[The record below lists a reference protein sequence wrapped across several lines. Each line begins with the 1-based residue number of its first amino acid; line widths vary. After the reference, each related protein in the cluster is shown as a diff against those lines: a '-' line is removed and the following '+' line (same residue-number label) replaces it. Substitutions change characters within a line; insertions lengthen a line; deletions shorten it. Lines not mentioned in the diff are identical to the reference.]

1 MSSSAP
7 RHRALVLGPVLVAGR
22 DGTPVTPPSARARNL
37 VVALL
42 LARGRTVSAASL
54 VDDLWPDDRP
64 TDPRAALQSLVSRTR
79 AVLAEGI
86 LVSGPGG
93 YSLDAR
99 SDLDE
104 VHELAR
110 AAADALAAGDATGA
124 VDAAR
129 SALARWRGEPGE
141 DLPEDSAV
149 RGELTALA
157 DRRRAAVEQVLVA
170 SLLATGDH
178 RDAVEW
184 AERAVERSP
193 LDEDAHLALLRA
205 YAGSGRSADALRAF
219 GALRTRLAT
228 ELGTDPRADLVALNT
243 RILRVSADADANAEG
258 TDAAHGAAGA
268 ATDVTD
274 VTGATDSGSGTSDGV
289 AAPAP
294 SSRAPRRGTALG
306 LRAAPNALVG
316 READVGAI
324 LDLLARVR
332 LVTVLGPGGMGKTRV
347 VQEVAR
353 RASATTALVVV
364 VELAS
369 VRTGEDIGIALTSA
383 LEIRD
388 TRSPRLG
395 DQVARAEVHEL
406 VAGRLGETEALLV
419 LDNCEHVVD
428 EAARWAAELLAV
440 VPGLTIL
447 TTSRSPLQVGGEQ
460 VHPLEP
466 LATTGT
472 GGDGPAVELFRA
484 RALAAR
490 PGADLPHDVLD
501 RLCTRLDGLPLAIEL
516 AAARVR
522 TLSVQEIERR
532 LDARFALL
540 TTGDRS
546 APARHRTLHAVIDW
560 SWNLLTAPQQEL
572 LRRLSLLPDGFGVQ
586 TAQAAS
592 AVGLDDV
599 EALVNQSLLTVTDE
613 PLSRTARY
621 RMLETVREFGALALD
636 EAGERES
643 AQEATY
649 RWAVDLSRREV
660 ARLEGPTQVPAMLAL
675 RVEQENLLHVL
686 RTALAADRADVVLPV
701 FHALGLHWSLRGAHT
716 EVVALGRDVLRVVA
730 GWQGRLVRGTPDVP
744 VEQLTREAG
753 IVLFLLTAST
763 PNGDPATG
771 VRAAARLRRLHRDA
785 DIGTRAAALT
795 DLLADAGDPLGM
807 GPRLAELHTSDDP
820 FVALVAHLLSAQL
833 SENAGRL
840 DEAITQVTLA
850 HGFATRTQDTWGA
863 ATSAL
868 FLAQLASEQGDAA
881 RALEWVVT
889 AREGLGRLHA
899 DEDLR
904 QLDWLEATN
913 LALVGRVAEAE
924 PLFTSL
930 VETDDDPVPSGIGG
944 SAHELRSIG
953 HAGLAEIAVARG
965 DHARALAELEAANAA
980 VGSGSAR
987 RSPWYTMFAAGWLST
1002 LLLPAP
1008 GTTGPWEPDPLPSA
1022 EAERLAREVR
1032 VRMIAGHRA
1041 APGMVDYPVLG
1052 TAALALGAYL
1062 WVSLGLDRVDDGLA
1076 LLELARRMGARQ
1088 DVPSLRTPQ
1097 HVAWARTLHGDAR
1110 VDEVRDAVG
1119 QLAHED
1125 LPGRVIEILRTGPWT
1140 RPTA

>member
-1 MSSSAP
+1 MSASA
-7 RHRALVLGPVLVAGR
+7 LI
-22 DGTPVTPPSARARNL
+22 T
-37 VVALL
+37 
-42 LARGRTVSAASL
+42 
-54 VDDLWPDDRP
+54 DLWPDEQP
-64 TDPRAALQSLVSRTR
+64 ADPRAALQSLVSRTR
-79 AVLAEGI
+79 AVLAEGL
-86 LVSGPGG
+86 LVSAPGG
-93 YSLDAR
+93 YALLTE
-99 SDLDE
+99 SDLD
-104 VHELAR
+104 VAR
-110 AAADALAAGDATGA
+110 ERTREAAVALAAGDTHEA
-124 VDAAR
+124 VGSARAA
-129 SALARWRGEPGE
+129 LDLWRGEPGD
-141 DLPEDSAV
+141 DLLDLVGGPVGEELVATAERR
-149 RGELTALA
+149 RGEAEQALLDA
-157 DRRRAAVEQVLVA
+157 
-170 SLLATGDH
+170 LLAAGDH
-178 RDAVEW
+178 QGAVGW
-184 AERAVERSP
+184 AERAVERAP

-205 YAGSGRSADALRAF
+205 YAGAGRSADALRTF
-219 GALRTRLAT
+219 GALRTRLAD
-228 ELGTDPRADLVALNT
+228 ELGADPRADLVALNT
-243 RILRVSADADANAEG
+243 GILR
-258 TDAAHGAAGA
+258 GA
-268 ATDVTD
+268 ATTAATAPAVPGS
-274 VTGATDSGSGTSDGV
+274 TGSGSTDATALAS
-289 AAPAP
+289 
-294 SSRAPRRGTALG
+294 SSRAPRRGTVLG

-316 READVGAI
+316 READIVTI
-324 LDLLARVR
+324 LDLLARSR
-332 LVTVLGPGGMGKTRV
+332 LVTVLGPGGMGKTRA

-353 RASATTALVVV
+353 RASATTPLVVV

-369 VRTGEDIGIALTSA
+369 VRTGQDIGLALTSA

-388 TRSPRLG
+388 TRGLRLG

-406 VAGRLGETEALLV
+406 VADRLGETETLLV

-428 EAARWAAELLAV
+428 EAAAWAAELLAV
-440 VPGLTIL
+440 APGLTIL
-447 TTSRSPLQVGGEQ
+447 TTSRSPLQIGGEQ

-466 LATTGT
+466 LATTGAV
-472 GGDGPAVELFRA
+472 GGGAGPAVELFRA

-490 PGADLPHDVLD
+490 PGADLPDDVVD
-501 RLCTRLDGLPLAIEL
+501 RLCTHLDGLPLAIEL

-613 PLSRTARY
+613 PLCRTARY

-636 EAGERES
+636 EAGERET

-649 RWAVDLSRREV
+649 RWAVDLARREV

-686 RTALAADRADVVLPV
+686 RTALAAGRADVVLPV

-716 EVVALGRDVLRVVA
+716 EVVGLGRDVLHVVA
-730 GWQGRLVRGTPDVP
+730 GWQGRLVRGAPDVP

-785 DIGTRAAALT
+785 DIGSRAASLT

-807 GPRLAELHTSDDP
+807 GPRLAELHTSADP

-840 DEAITQVTLA
+840 DEAIAQVTVA

-881 RALEWVVT
+881 RALEWVAT

-965 DHARALAELEAANAA
+965 DHARVLAELEAANAA

-1002 LLLPAP
+1002 MLLPAP
-1008 GTTGPWEPDPLPSA
+1008 GTAGPWEPDPLPSTQ
-1022 EAERLAREVR
+1022 AERLARELR
-1032 VRMIAGHRA
+1032 VRMVAGHRA

-1062 WVSLGLDRVDDGLA
+1062 WASPGLDRVDDGLT

-1088 DVPSLRTPQ
+1088 DVPSLRTPA
-1097 HVAWARTLHGDAR
+1097 HVAWARTLHGDAH

-1119 QLAHED
+1119 QLGHDD
-1125 LPGRVIEILRTGPWT
+1125 LPGRVMEILRTGTWT

>member
-1 MSSSAP
+1 MSSSVP
-7 RHRALVLGPVLVAGR
+7 RPRALVLGPVVVEGRHGALVA
-22 DGTPVTPPSARARNL
+22 PSSARARAL
-37 VVALL
+37 VVALV
-42 LARGRTVSAASL
+42 LAQGRTVSASAL
-54 VDDLWPDDRP
+54 ITDLWPDEQP
-64 TDPRAALQSLVSRTR
+64 ADPRAALQSLVSRTR
-79 AVLAEGI
+79 AVLAEGA
-86 LVSGPGG
+86 LVSAPGG
-93 YSLDAR
+93 YVLLTE
-99 SDLDE
+99 SDLD
-104 VHELAR
+104 VAR
-110 AAADALAAGDATGA
+110 ERTREAAVALAAGDALGA
-124 VDAAR
+124 VASARAA
-129 SALARWRGEPGE
+129 LDLWRGEPGDDLLDLVGSPVGE
-141 DLPEDSAV
+141 DLVA
-149 RGELTALA
+149 TAE
-157 DRRRAAVEQVLVA
+157 RRRAEAEQALLDA
-170 SLLATGDH
+170 LLAAGDH
-178 RDAVEW
+178 QDAVGW
-184 AERAVERSP
+184 AERAVERAP

-205 YAGSGRSADALRAF
+205 YVGAGRSADALRTF
-219 GALRTRLAT
+219 GALRTRLAD
-228 ELGTDPRADLVALNT
+228 ELGADPRADLVALNT
-243 RILRVSADADANAEG
+243 GILQG
-258 TDAAHGAAGA
+258 TATTTATAPVAAG
-268 ATDVTD
+268 
-274 VTGATDSGSGTSDGV
+274 SGSTDGT
-289 AAPAP
+289 AALAP
-294 SSRAPRRGTALG
+294 SSRPPRRGTVLG

-316 READVGAI
+316 READVVTI
-324 LDLLARVR
+324 LGLLARSR
-332 LVTVLGPGGMGKTRV
+332 LVTVLGPGGMGKTRA

-353 RASATTALVVV
+353 RAGATTPLVAV

-369 VRTGEDIGIALTSA
+369 VRTGQDIGLALTSA

-388 TRSPRLG
+388 TRGLRLG
-395 DQVARAEVHEL
+395 DQVARTEVHEL
-406 VAGRLGETEALLV
+406 VADRLGETETLLV

-428 EAARWAAELLAV
+428 EAAAWAAELLAV
-440 VPGLTIL
+440 APGLTIL

-466 LATTGT
+466 LATTGVV
-472 GGDGPAVELFRA
+472 GGGAGPAVELFRA

-490 PGADLPHDVLD
+490 PGTDLPDDVVE
-501 RLCTRLDGLPLAIEL
+501 RLCAHLDGLPLAIEL

-613 PLSRTARY
+613 PLCRTARY

-636 EAGERES
+636 EAGERET

-649 RWAVDLSRREV
+649 RWAVDLARREV
-660 ARLEGPTQVPAMLAL
+660 ARLEGTRQVPAMLAL

-716 EVVALGRDVLRVVA
+716 EVVGLGRDVLRVVA
-730 GWQGRLVRGTPDVP
+730 GWQGRLVRGIPDVP

-785 DIGTRAAALT
+785 DIGSRAAALT

-833 SENAGRL
+833 SENNGRL
-840 DEAITQVTLA
+840 DEAIAQVTVA

-881 RALEWVVT
+881 RALEWVDT

-944 SAHELRSIG
+944 TAHELRSIG

-980 VGSGSAR
+980 VGSGAAR

-1008 GTTGPWEPDPLPSA
+1008 GTTGPWEPDALPSA
-1022 EAERLAREVR
+1022 QAERLARELR

-1062 WVSLGLDRVDDGLA
+1062 WASPGLDRVDDGLT

-1088 DVPSLRTPQ
+1088 DVPSLRTPA
-1097 HVAWARTLHGDAR
+1097 HVAWARTLHGDAH

-1119 QLAHED
+1119 QLGHDD
-1125 LPGRVIEILRTGPWT
+1125 LPDRVIKILRTAPWT

>member
-1 MSSSAP
+1 MSSSVP
-7 RHRALVLGPVLVAGR
+7 RPRALVLGPVVVEGR
-22 DGTPVTPPSARARNL
+22 LGTPVAPSSARARAL
-37 VVALL
+37 VVALV
-42 LARGRTVSAASL
+42 LAQGRTVSTTTL
-54 VDDLWPDDRP
+54 VSDLWPDEQP
-64 TDPRAALQSLVSRTR
+64 ADPRAALQSLVSRTR
-79 AVLAEGI
+79 SALAEGL

-93 YSLDAR
+93 YSLPTE
-99 SDLDE
+99 SDLD
-104 VHELAR
+104 VAR
-110 AAADALAAGDATGA
+110 ERTRHAAEALAAGDPHEA
-124 VDAAR
+124 VESARAA
-129 SALARWRGEPGE
+129 LELWRGEPGD
-141 DLPEDSAV
+141 DLLDLVGGPV
-149 RGELTALA
+149 GEELVATAEH
-157 DRRRAAVEQVLVA
+157 RRAEAEQTLLDA
-170 SLLATGDH
+170 LLAAGDH
-178 RDAVEW
+178 QAAVGW
-184 AERAVERSP
+184 AERAVERAP
-193 LDEDAHLALLRA
+193 LDEDAHLALLLA
-205 YAGSGRSADALRAF
+205 YEGTGRGADALRAF

-243 RILRVSADADANAEG
+243 RILQ
-258 TDAAHGAAGA
+258 AAG
-268 ATDVTD
+268 
-274 VTGATDSGSGTSDGV
+274 SSPS
-289 AAPAP
+289 PAP
-294 SSRAPRRGTALG
+294 RAPRRGTALG

-316 READVGAI
+316 READVVAI
-324 LDLLARVR
+324 LGLLARSR

-347 VQEVAR
+347 VQEVAHR
-353 RASATTALVVV
+353 SVGTTPLVAV

-369 VRTGEDIGIALTSA
+369 VRTGEDIGLALTSA

-388 TRSPRLG
+388 TRGLRLG
-395 DQVARAEVHEL
+395 DQVARTEVHEL
-406 VAGRLGETEALLV
+406 VADRLGETETLLV
-419 LDNCEHVVD
+419 LDNCEHVVE

-466 LATTGT
+466 LATAGSVD
-472 GGDGPAVELFRA
+472 GGAGPAVELFRA

-490 PGADLPHDVLD
+490 PGADLPDDVVD
-501 RLCTRLDGLPLAIEL
+501 RLCTHLDGLPLAIEL

-522 TLSVQEIERR
+522 TLSAQEIERR

-540 TTGDRS
+540 TTGDRG

-572 LRRLSLLPDGFGVQ
+572 LRRLSLLPDGFGAQ
-586 TAQAAS
+586 TAQEAS

-613 PLSRTARY
+613 PLCHTARY

-636 EAGERES
+636 EAGEREA

-649 RWAVDLSRREV
+649 RWAVDLARREV

-716 EVVALGRDVLRVVA
+716 EVVGLGRDVLRVVA
-730 GWQGRLVRGTPDVP
+730 GWQGRTVRGAPDAP
-744 VEQLTREAG
+744 AEQLTREAG

-785 DIGTRAAALT
+785 DIGSRAAALT

-807 GPRLAELHTSDDP
+807 GPRLAELHGSPDP
-820 FVALVAHLLSAQL
+820 FVALVTHLLSAQL

-840 DEAITQVTLA
+840 DEAIAQVTVA
-850 HGFATRTQDTWGA
+850 HGFATRAQDTWGA

-868 FLAQLASEQGDAA
+868 FRAQLASEQGDAA
-881 RALEWVVT
+881 QALEWVAR

-913 LALVGRVAEAE
+913 LVLVGRIAEAE

-930 VETDDDPVPSGIGG
+930 VETDDDPVPSGLGG
-944 SAHELRSIG
+944 TAHELRSIG
-953 HAGLAEIAVARG
+953 HAGLAEIAAARG
-965 DHARALAELEAANAA
+965 DHARALAELEAANAS
-980 VGSGSAR
+980 VGSGPPR

-1002 LLLPAP
+1002 IVLPAP
-1008 GTTGPWEPDPLPSA
+1008 GTTGPWDPDPLPVPQ
-1022 EAERLAREVR
+1022 AERLAREIR

-1062 WVSLGLDRVDDGLA
+1062 WSSPGLGRVDDGLV
-1076 LLELARRMGARQ
+1076 LLELAQRMGARQ
-1088 DVPSLRTPQ
+1088 DVPSLRTPD

-1119 QLAHED
+1119 RLAHDD
-1125 LPGRVIEILRTGPWT
+1125 LPGRVMEILRTGPWT

>member
-1 MSSSAP
+1 MSSSVP
-7 RHRALVLGPVLVAGR
+7 PHRALVLGPVTVDGR
-22 DGTPVTPPSARARNL
+22 DGSPVTPPSTRARTL
-37 VVALL
+37 VAALV
-42 LARGRTVSAASL
+42 LAHGRTVSTASL

-64 TDPRAALQSLVSRTR
+64 ADPRAALQSLVSRTR

-93 YSLDAR
+93 YSLGAR

-104 VHELAR
+104 VHELER
-110 AAADALAAGDATGA
+110 AAAGALAAGDPTGA

-141 DLPEDSAV
+141 DLPEGSAV
-149 RGELTALA
+149 RDELAA
-157 DRRRAAVEQVLVA
+157 QSERRRTAAERVLVEA
-170 SLLATGDH
+170 LLAAGDH
-178 RDAVEW
+178 QAAVEW
-184 AERAVERSP
+184 AERLVERAP

-205 YAGSGRSADALRAF
+205 YAGSGRPSDALRTF
-219 GALRTRLAT
+219 GALRTRLAD
-228 ELGTDPRADLVALNT
+228 ELGADPRADLVALNA
-243 RILRVSADADANAEG
+243 RILQGADTPSA
-258 TDAAHGAAGA
+258 
-268 ATDVTD
+268 
-274 VTGATDSGSGTSDGV
+274 
-289 AAPAP
+289 
-294 SSRAPRRGTALG
+294 RAPRRGTALG

-316 READVGAI
+316 RETDVVAI
-324 LDLLARVR
+324 LGLLARSR

-353 RASATTALVVV
+353 RASATTPLVAV

-369 VRTGEDIGIALTSA
+369 VRTGEDVGLALTSA

-388 TRSPRLG
+388 TRGLRLG

-406 VAGRLGETEALLV
+406 VAERLGETETLLV

-428 EAARWAAELLAV
+428 EAARWAADLLAA

-447 TTSRSPLQVGGEQ
+447 TTSRSPLLVAGEQ

-472 GGDGPAVELFRA
+472 GTEGPGPAVELFRA

-490 PGADLPHDVLD
+490 PGADLPDDVLG
-501 RLCTRLDGLPLAIEL
+501 RLCTHLDGLPLAIEL

-613 PLSRTARY
+613 PLCRTARY

-636 EAGERES
+636 EAGERET

-649 RWAVDLSRREV
+649 RWAVDLARREV
-660 ARLEGPTQVPAMLAL
+660 ARLEGATQVPAMLAL
-675 RVEQENLLHVL
+675 RVEQENLVHVL

-716 EVVALGRDVLRVVA
+716 EVVGLGRDVLRVVA
-730 GWQGRLVRGTPDVP
+730 GWQGRLVRGAPDAP
-744 VEQLTREAG
+744 VEELTREAG
-753 IVLFLLTAST
+753 IVLFLLTAAT

-771 VRAAARLRRLHRDA
+771 VRAAARLRRLHLDA
-785 DIGTRAAALT
+785 DIGSRAAAFT

-833 SENAGRL
+833 LENAGRL
-840 DEAITQVTLA
+840 DEAVAQVTVA
-850 HGFATRTQDTWGA
+850 HGFATRAQDTWGA

-881 RALEWVVT
+881 RALEWVAT

-913 LALVGRVAEAE
+913 LVLVGRVAEAE

-930 VETDDDPVPSGIGG
+930 VETDDDPVPPGIGG

-965 DHARALAELEAANAA
+965 DHARALSELEAANAA

-1002 LLLPAP
+1002 MLLPAP
-1008 GTTGPWEPDPLPSA
+1008 GTTGPWVPDPLPSPR
-1022 EAERLAREVR
+1022 AERLARELR
-1032 VRMIAGHRA
+1032 VRMVAGHRA
-1041 APGMVDYPVLG
+1041 SPAMVDYPVLG

-1062 WVSLGLDRVDDGLA
+1062 WSSPGLDRVDDGLA
-1076 LLELARRMGARQ
+1076 LLELGRRMGARQ
-1088 DVPSLRTPQ
+1088 DAPSLRLPE
-1097 HVAWARTLHGDAR
+1097 HVAWARALHGDAH
-1110 VDEVRDAVG
+1110 VDGVRDAVG
-1119 QLAHED
+1119 RLGHHD
-1125 LPGRVIEILRTGPWT
+1125 LPGRVLEILRAGPWT

>member
-1 MSSSAP
+1 M
-7 RHRALVLGPVLVAGR
+7 LVDGR

-54 VDDLWPDDRP
+54 VADLWPDDRP
-64 TDPRAALQSLVSRTR
+64 ADPRAALQSLVSRTR

-110 AAADALAAGDATGA
+110 AAAGALAAGDATGA
-124 VDAAR
+124 ADAAR

-149 RGELTALA
+149 RGELVAQA
-157 DRRRAAVEQVLVA
+157 GRRRAAVEQALVA

-243 RILRVSADADANAEG
+243 RILRATATA
-258 TDAAHGAAGA
+258 T
-268 ATDVTD
+268 ATDI
-274 VTGATDSGSGTSDGV
+274 TGGADSGSGTTDRV
-289 AAPAP
+289 AAPSP

-316 READVGAI
+316 READVGTI
-324 LDLLARVR
+324 LDLLARAR

-406 VAGRLGETEALLV
+406 VAGRLGETGALLV

-428 EAARWAAELLAV
+428 EAARWAAELLAA

-472 GGDGPAVELFRA
+472 GGHGPAVELFRA

-501 RLCTRLDGLPLAIEL
+501 RLCTHLDGLPLAIEL

-613 PLSRTARY
+613 PLSHTARY

-636 EAGERES
+636 EAGEREI

-649 RWAVDLSRREV
+649 RWAVDLARREV

-730 GWQGRLVRGTPDVP
+730 GWQGRLVRGAPDAP
-744 VEQLTREAG
+744 AERLTREAG

-785 DIGTRAAALT
+785 DIGSRAAALT
-795 DLLADAGDPLGM
+795 ELLADAGDPLGM

-840 DEAITQVTLA
+840 DEAIAQVTVA

-868 FLAQLASEQGDAA
+868 FLAQLASEQGDAV
-881 RALEWVVT
+881 RALEWVAT

-904 QLDWLEATN
+904 QLAWLEATN

-1008 GTTGPWEPDPLPSA
+1008 GTTGPWEPDPLPSVQ
-1022 EAERLAREVR
+1022 AERLAREVR

-1062 WVSLGLDRVDDGLA
+1062 WASPGFGRVDDGLM
-1076 LLELARRMGARQ
+1076 LLELAHRMGARQ
-1088 DVPSLRTPQ
+1088 DVPSLRAPQ
-1097 HVAWARTLHGDAR
+1097 HVAWARTLHGDAW

-1119 QLAHED
+1119 RLGHDD
-1125 LPGRVIEILRTGPWT
+1125 LPGRVMEILRTGPWT
-1140 RPTA
+1140 RPAA

>member
-1 MSSSAP
+1 MSSSVP
-7 RHRALVLGPVLVAGR
+7 RHRARVLGPVLVDGR
-22 DGTPVTPPSARARNL
+22 DGSPVTPPSARARTL
-37 VVALL
+37 VAALV
-42 LARGRTVSAASL
+42 LAHGRSVSATAL

-64 TDPRAALQSLVSRTR
+64 ADPRAALQSLVSRTR

-93 YSLDAR
+93 YSLAVR

-104 VHELAR
+104 VQELGR
-110 AAADALAAGDATGA
+110 AATEALVVGDATGA

-129 SALARWRGEPGE
+129 SALACWLGAPGE
-141 DLPEDSAV
+141 DLPEGSAV
-149 RGELTALA
+149 RDELTAQA
-157 DRRRAAVEQVLVA
+157 ERRRTTVEQVLVA
-170 SLLATGDH
+170 ALLAAGDH
-178 RDAVEW
+178 QEAVGW
-184 AERAVERSP
+184 AERAVERAP

-205 YAGSGRSADALRAF
+205 YVGSGRSADALRTF
-219 GALRTRLAT
+219 GALRTRLAD
-228 ELGTDPRADLVALNT
+228 ELGADPRADLVALNT
-243 RILRVSADADANAEG
+243 RILQGTATTADAPA
-258 TDAAHGAAGA
+258 
-268 ATDVTD
+268 
-274 VTGATDSGSGTSDGV
+274 VTGLAGNGNGNGGDSTDGV
-289 AAPAP
+289 AAPMP
-294 SSRAPRRGTALG
+294 SRSTPRRGTALG

-316 READVGAI
+316 READVVTI
-324 LDLLARVR
+324 LDLLARSR

-353 RASATTALVVV
+353 RASATTPLVAV

-369 VRTGEDIGIALTSA
+369 VRTGEDIGLALTSA

-388 TRSPRLG
+388 TRGLRLG

-406 VAGRLGETEALLV
+406 VADRLGETETLLV

-428 EAARWAAELLAV
+428 EAAAWAAELLAV
-440 VPGLTIL
+440 APGLTIL

-466 LATTGT
+466 LATTGAV
-472 GGDGPAVELFRA
+472 GGGAGPAVELFRA

-490 PGADLPHDVLD
+490 PGADLPDDVVD
-501 RLCTRLDGLPLAIEL
+501 RLCTHLDGLPLAIEL

-613 PLSRTARY
+613 PLCRTARY

-636 EAGERES
+636 EAGERET

-649 RWAVDLSRREV
+649 RWAVDLARREV
-660 ARLEGPTQVPAMLAL
+660 ARLDGPTQVPAMLAL

-716 EVVALGRDVLRVVA
+716 EVVGLGRDVLRVVA
-730 GWQGRLVRGTPDVP
+730 GWQGRLVRGAPDVP

-785 DIGTRAAALT
+785 DIGSRAASLT

-807 GPRLAELHTSDDP
+807 GPRLAELHASADP

-840 DEAITQVTLA
+840 DEAIAQVTVA

-1002 LLLPAP
+1002 MLLPAP
-1008 GTTGPWEPDPLPSA
+1008 GTSGPWGPDALPSVQ
-1022 EAERLAREVR
+1022 AERLARELR
-1032 VRMIAGHRA
+1032 VRMVAGHRA

-1062 WVSLGLDRVDDGLA
+1062 WASPGLDRVDDGLT

-1088 DVPSLRTPQ
+1088 DVPSLRTPA
-1097 HVAWARTLHGDAR
+1097 HVARARTLHGDAH

-1119 QLAHED
+1119 QLGHDD
-1125 LPGRVIEILRTGPWT
+1125 LPGRVMEILRTGPWT
-1140 RPTA
+1140 RPAT

>member
-1 MSSSAP
+1 MSSSVP
-7 RHRALVLGPVLVAGR
+7 RHRVLVLGTVLVDGR
-22 DGTPVTPPSARARNL
+22 DGSPVTPPSARARTL
-37 VVALL
+37 VTALV
-42 LARGRTVSAASL
+42 LAHGRSVSATAL

-64 TDPRAALQSLVSRTR
+64 ADPRAALQSLVSRTR
-79 AVLAEGI
+79 AVLADGI

-104 VHELAR
+104 VHELGR
-110 AAADALAAGDATGA
+110 AATDSLATGDAAGA
-124 VDAAR
+124 VAAAR
-129 SALARWRGEPGE
+129 SALACWRGEPGE
-141 DLPEDSAV
+141 GLPEGSVV
-149 RGELTALA
+149 RDELGAQA
-157 DRRRAAVEQVLVA
+157 DRRRTAVEQVLVA
-170 SLLATGDH
+170 ALLAAGDH
-178 RDAVEW
+178 QGAVGW
-184 AERAVERSP
+184 AERAVERAP

-205 YAGSGRSADALRAF
+205 YAGAGRSAEALRTF
-219 GALRTRLAT
+219 GALRTRLAD
-228 ELGTDPRADLVALNT
+228 ELGADPRADLVALNT
-243 RILRVSADADANAEG
+243 GILQG
-258 TDAAHGAAGA
+258 TAATAPAVPGPTGGGSTEGAAA
-268 ATDVTD
+268 L
-274 VTGATDSGSGTSDGV
+274 
-289 AAPAP
+289 AP
-294 SSRAPRRGTALG
+294 SPRAPRRGTVLG

-316 READVGAI
+316 READVVTI
-324 LDLLARVR
+324 LDLLARSR
-332 LVTVLGPGGMGKTRV
+332 LVTVLGPGGMGKTRA

-353 RASATTALVVV
+353 RASGTTPLVAV

-369 VRTGEDIGIALTSA
+369 VRTGQDIGLALTSA

-388 TRSPRLG
+388 TRGLRLG

-406 VAGRLGETEALLV
+406 VADRLGETETLLV

-428 EAARWAAELLAV
+428 EAAAWAAELLAV
-440 VPGLTIL
+440 APGLTIL

-466 LATTGT
+466 LATTGAM
-472 GGDGPAVELFRA
+472 GGGAGPAVELFRA

-490 PGADLPHDVLD
+490 PGADLPDDVVD
-501 RLCTRLDGLPLAIEL
+501 RLCTHLDGLPLAIEL

-540 TTGDRS
+540 TSGDRS

-560 SWNLLTAPQQEL
+560 SWNLLTAHQQEL

-613 PLSRTARY
+613 PLCRTARY

-649 RWAVDLSRREV
+649 RWAVDLARREV

-686 RTALAADRADVVLPV
+686 RTALTADRADVVLPV

-716 EVVALGRDVLRVVA
+716 EVVGLGRDVLRVVA
-730 GWQGRLVRGTPDVP
+730 GWQGRLVRGAPDVP

-771 VRAAARLRRLHRDA
+771 DRAAARLRRLHRDA
-785 DIGTRAAALT
+785 DIGSRAAALT

-807 GPRLAELHTSDDP
+807 GPRLAELHTSADP

-840 DEAITQVTLA
+840 DEAIAQVTVA

-881 RALEWVVT
+881 RALEWVAT

-1002 LLLPAP
+1002 MLLPAP
-1008 GTTGPWEPDPLPSA
+1008 GTAGPSEPDPLPSTQ
-1022 EAERLAREVR
+1022 AERLARELR
-1032 VRMIAGHRA
+1032 VRMVAGHRA

-1062 WVSLGLDRVDDGLA
+1062 WASPGLDRVDDGLT

-1088 DVPSLRTPQ
+1088 DVPSLRTPA
-1097 HVAWARTLHGDAR
+1097 HVAWARTLHGDAY

-1119 QLAHED
+1119 QLGHDD
-1125 LPGRVIEILRTGPWT
+1125 LPGRVMEILRTGPWT